1 MPNTIHIAKA
11 VKTRKPKVSKSTPT
25 MEEIQLRA
33 YHISLERNGAPGNP
47 FDDWMQAESEL
58 IALAGKPARNA
69 KVKSTTVAPK
79 SRKTIATVD
88 AAKARLAG

>member
-11 VKTRKPKVSKSTPT
+11 TRTKKPKASNSTPT
-25 MEEIQLRA
+25 MEDIQLRA

-47 FDDWMQAESEL
+47 FDDWMKAESEL
-58 IALAGKPARNA
+58 IALAGKPSRNA

-79 SRKTIATVD
+79 SPEAIPSVD
-88 AAKARLAG
+88 AAKTRLAG